1 MMTDSG
7 ELEQELVPEW
17 RAKYLDYKI
26 GKKKVKAITRALQKA
41 HRSPHVSSNRH
52 PTTTPQIRSASYPVL
67 TPSNTDK
74 QLDAAAD
81 YVPST
86 PQRGVTN
93 SPTIIRTTP
102 VPRTERQPLR
112 TPGSRFSENVGSYG
126 SILATPPPQ
135 PHAAGSDVAS
145 FELPDPA
152 LDPDEDYRSHE
163 ETTDRPSHLRTPSP
177 VMDRRGIVNGSPS
190 HPISEPLP
198 TQRPQL
204 DQRAS
209 YQSQMGDALTKVTSG
224 NRTSQLLRR
233 VFTAEGEPGAKRSQ
247 YDSGAGA
254 ELDKR
259 QDEFFEFL
267 DSELN
272 KIDSFYVMK
281 EQEATEKL
289 RVLRQ
294 QLHIMRDQRIQ
305 EVLAAK
311 RAVKTD
317 NSEAQQRQ
325 NGFAKIKNARIKDTF
340 AGKNRFGKNTE
351 ALAQMATP
359 GMHPQDREFIAGRRD
374 FMRRQDPQSHEV
386 PYRSAKRKLKHAL
399 QEFYRGVELL
409 KGYAY
414 LNRTA
419 FRKINKKYDK
429 AVNARPPL
437 RYMSEKVNKAAF
449 VQSEVI
455 ESLMVAVEDLYSRY
469 FERGNRKIAISK
481 LRHTINKSDDYSPH
495 TFRSGLLLM
504 GGTLFSIKALVD
516 ATAILRSGEVDEQ
529 VQTSYLLQIYGGYFL
544 IVFHVLLFCLDCMIW
559 TKSKINHAFVF
570 EYDTR
575 HTLEWRQLLEI
586 PAFFLFLMGLFM
598 WLNFSWY
605 NHMYIYWPVVLIG
618 LTIIIIFLP
627 ARVLYHRS
635 RKWFAFS
642 NWRLLLAG
650 IYPVEFR
657 DFFLGDMYCSQ
668 TYAMGNIELFF
679 CLYASYWDY
688 PPKCNSSHSRL
699 LGFFQCLPSV
709 WRAFQCIRRYVD
721 TKNAFPHLLNLG
733 KYIFGVL
740 FYATLSMYRINL
752 HTRFQ
757 ASFITFALLNAVYTS
772 VWDLIMDWSLGN
784 PYAKNPMLREVL
796 AFRRVWVYYAAMLL
810 DVVVRFNW
818 IFYAI
823 FITNIQQSALLSF
836 MVSFSEVCR
845 RGVWSIFRVENE
857 HCTNVLLFRAS
868 RDVPLP
874 YDIPAPAAAP
884 LDGSLEDVQLQ
895 EQQQQ
900 HASTPFMSPGDVEH
914 GTPSMSSMRA
924 RHRRPSIT
932 ISRVGTI
939 VASAHAQDFERR
951 RLPNFLS
958 SASVGRNMGHG
969 ADDSTDEDDEGD
981 LSTDEDSKSVAE
993 GQRSRPVSE
1002 RRDTMGRILE

>member
-1 MMTDSG
+1 MKFAK

-17 RAKYLDYKI
+17 RAKYLDYKL

-41 HRSPHVSSNRH
+41 HRSPNFPSQRQNA
-52 PTTTPQIRSASYPVL
+52 PQIRGAIYSSPNIA
-67 TPSNTDK
+67 K
-74 QLDAAAD
+74 HLDAAEQGAPLTPHRRSTER
-81 YVPST
+81 PST
-86 PQRGVTN
+86 TR
-93 SPTIIRTTP
+93 STP
-102 VPRTERQPLR
+102 GLRTERQPLR
-112 TPGSRFSENVGSYG
+112 TPRTPGSRFSENIGSYG
-126 SILATPPPQ
+126 SILATPPNRQ
-135 PHAAGSDVAS
+135 RGGSDAAS
-145 FELPDPA
+145 LELPDPA
-152 LDPDEDYRSHE
+152 LDPEDDYFQQHGEDMDHSSVVRS
-163 ETTDRPSHLRTPSP
+163 PSP
-177 VMDRRGIVNGSPS
+177 VMNRHTTGHLNPAPSPAIADPSPDERPRSDPRGSYTSHMGGS
-190 HPISEPLP
+190 
-198 TQRPQL
+198 
-204 DQRAS
+204 
-209 YQSQMGDALTKVTSG
+209 LTKVPSSK
-224 NRTSQLLRR
+224 RASQLLRR
-233 VFTAEGEPGAKRSQ
+233 VFTAEEDTVTKRHLES
-247 YDSGAGA
+247 SAGA

-259 QDEFFEFL
+259 QDEFFKFL
-267 DSELN
+267 DSELD

-311 RAVKTD
+311 RAAKSD
-317 NSEAQQRQ
+317 HAEAQQRA
-325 NGFAKIKNARIKDTF
+325 NGFAKINSSRLKGPF
-340 AGKNRFGKNTE
+340 GGKNRFGKNSE
-351 ALAQMATP
+351 ALAEMATP
-359 GMHPQDREFIAGRRD
+359 GMHPQDREFIVNRRD
-374 FMRRQDPQSHEV
+374 FMRRQEPPNQEV
-386 PYRSAKRKLKHAL
+386 SYRSAKHKLKNAL

-429 AVNARPPL
+429 VVNARPPL
-437 RYMSEKVNKAAF
+437 RYMSEKVNKASF

-455 ESLMVAVEDLYSRY
+455 ESLMTAVEDLYARY
-469 FERGNRKIAISK
+469 FERGNRKIAVSK
-481 LRHTINKSDDYSPH
+481 LRHTIKKSSDYSPN

-504 GGTLFSIKALVD
+504 GGALFSIKGLVD
-516 ATAILRSGEVDEQ
+516 ATSILRSDEGAEKIR
-529 VQTSYLLQIYGGYFL
+529 TSYLLQIYGGYFL

-586 PAFFLFLMGLFM
+586 PSLFFFMMGLFM

-605 NHMYIYWPVVLIG
+605 NHMYVYWPVVLIG
-618 LTIIIIFLP
+618 LSVIIVFLP
-627 ARVLYHRS
+627 ARILYHRS

-679 CLYASYWDY
+679 CLYASHWGY

-699 LGFFQCLPSV
+699 LGFFQTLPSI
-709 WRAFQCIRRYVD
+709 WRSFQCIRRYLD

-740 FYATLSMYRINL
+740 FYATLSMYRIDL
-752 HTRFQ
+752 QTRFQ

-796 AFRRVWVYYAAMLL
+796 AFRRVWVYYAAMIL

-823 FITNIQQSALLSF
+823 FIKNIQQSALLSF
-836 MVSFSEVCR
+836 MVSLSEVCR
-845 RGVWSIFRVENE
+845 RGIWSIFRVENE

-874 YDIPAPAAAP
+874 YVVASPSQA
-884 LDGSLEDVQLQ
+884 LDGAPEGVQLQ
-895 EQQQQ
+895 EQ
-900 HASTPFMSPGDVEH
+900 HAATPSVGAGDVEH
-914 GTPSMSSMRA
+914 GAPSVASTRA
-924 RHRRPSIT
+924 RQRRPSVVMG
-932 ISRVGTI
+932 RVGEI

-951 RLPNFLS
+951 RLPSFLS
-958 SASVGRNMGHG
+958 NGSVGRDMARHD
-969 ADDSTDEDDEGD
+969 DDSTDEDDEGD
-981 LSTDEDSKSVAE
+981 MNTDDESGSQE
-993 GQRSRPVSE
+993 GERSRPGSE
-1002 RRDTMGRILE
+1002 RRETMGPIVE